1 MLSNFNVWLFN
12 IIVGIVLLVLLYVVL
27 ACIVG
32 FLKVVKEE
40 KIKDEREKT
49 KKINLKNNEND

>member
-1 MLSNFNVWLFN
+1 MLSSFNILLFN

-32 FLKVVKEE
+32 FVKIAKEE
-40 KIKDEREKT
+40 KIKENQEKT
-49 KKINLKNNEND
+49 KKISLNNNEND